1 MRIFKAVIY
10 CIIIFLSLNAKYC
23 EVFGNENEQCFSER
37 FYDFPEGPDFLT
49 IGYSGDQDITISN
62 GPTFLNSISRD
73 MKSPGYWVSKIK
85 NPDKII
91 LSYNE
96 ILSMNN
102 KILSY
107 GILLNDIMNYPDTVR
122 KNIFENQINT
132 IFRLFT
138 WRKYLDSSL
147 NTINQN
153 FINKIKKNI
162 KISASGKY
170 IKVKF
175 AMTVKYSDVRLLPT
189 DTAFLYNK
197 ETSDIDRLQ
206 VAGLDLGEPLA
217 VLAVTKD
224 KKWVYIIS
232 LISEGW
238 IKTKDIAF
246 TDRDTL
252 KKWANE
258 KNFIVVINPKA
269 DIFLDKQ
276 MKQYHDYVRMGSKL
290 PLLKKTESQTVSIK
304 IPSFDKKRNLFFSEA
319 YINGSD
325 INYGFLKYT
334 QRNVI
339 YQAFKH
345 LNSPYGWGGAY
356 GEQDCSTFIRQLFGC
371 FGFTLP
377 RNSANQKKCGISPVT
392 VNINDSDYIKT
403 KKLINNAVNGI
414 SLLYLPGHIMV
425 YIGSEKGTPY
435 VIHSIWG
442 TENCE
447 KNGKTVNF
455 INRIVVSNLSLGDG
469 TKKGSLLKRLSNIT
483 IIK

>member
-1 MRIFKAVIY
+1 MKIFKVIVS
-10 CIIIFLSLNAKYC
+10 CIIIFLSLNANQCK
-23 EVFGNENEQCFSER
+23 VFANENVFSEK
-37 FYDFPEGPDFLT
+37 FYDLPEGPDFLT
-49 IGYSGDQDITISN
+49 IAYSGDQDITIPN

-73 MKSPGYWVSKIK
+73 MKSPGYWVAKIK

-91 LSYNE
+91 LSYNK
-96 ILSMNN
+96 ILSVNN
-102 KILSY
+102 KILSH
-107 GILLNDIMNYPDTVR
+107 GILLNDVINYPNSVR
-122 KNIFENQINT
+122 KSILKNQINT
-132 IFRLFT
+132 ILRLFT

-147 NTINQN
+147 KTINQS
-153 FINKIKKNI
+153 FIKKIKKNI
-162 KISASGKY
+162 KIPSSGKY
-170 IKVKF
+170 VKVKF
-175 AMTVKYSDVRLLPT
+175 AMTVKYSNVRLLPT

-217 VLAVTKD
+217 VLTVTKD
-224 KKWVYIIS
+224 KKWAYIIS

-246 TDRDTL
+246 TDRTTL
-252 KKWANE
+252 TKWSNA
-258 KNFIVVINPKA
+258 KSFVVIINPKA
-269 DIFLDKQ
+269 DIFIDRQ
-276 MKQYHDYVRMGSKL
+276 MKKYHDYVRMASKL
-290 PLLKKTESQTVSIK
+290 PLIKKFKNQTVCIR
-304 IPSFDKKRNLFFSEA
+304 IPASDKKRNLFFTKGYMNA
-319 YINGSD
+319 SD

-334 QRNVI
+334 QRNVL

-377 RNSANQKKCGISPVT
+377 RNSSNQKKCGVSPVA
-392 VNINDSDYIKT
+392 VNINDSDYTKT
-403 KKLINNAVNGI
+403 KKLLNHAVNGI

-442 TENCE
+442 TENWG
-447 KNGKTVNF
+447 KNGKTINF
-455 INRIVVSNLSLGDG
+455 INRIVVSNLLIGDG
-469 TKKGSLLKRLSNIT
+469 TKKGSLLKRLSRIT